1 MSHPIDTLDIL
12 HIYSAGPLL
21 VGNWLAALTQCC
33 TGPCIVIIMILDNDT
48 QDSGP
53 DNENY
58 STTTNTGLT

>member
-21 VGNWLAALTQCC
+21 VGNWLATLTQYY
-33 TGPCIVIIMILDNDT
+33 IVIIMILDNDT
-48 QDSGP
+48 QDSGS

-58 STTTNTGLT
+58 SATTNTGLT